1 MKSAKTVLITGSS
14 TGIGRA
20 TALYFLEKGWNV
32 AATMRTPEKS
42 DLGSNT
48 CLLPVR
54 LDVTKE
60 ESIKSAWEEAIKKFA
75 TIDVVVNNAGYGL
88 TGPFEGASQEQIKR
102 QFDTNVFGL
111 MSLCRHA
118 ISVWRT
124 NKQPGTLI
132 NITSVGG
139 RVTFP
144 YYSLYHSTKWAVEG
158 FSESLNYEVA
168 PLGIKVKLV
177 EPGAIRTD
185 FGGRS
190 ADPTDDNAPKEY
202 QSILK
207 VARNNIKK
215 AVERSSEPIEVA
227 KVIFEAA
234 TSNSSQLRYKAG
246 NDAKLILA
254 LRKLVPESVFF
265 SIIQSQVFKGAKI

>member
-1 MKSAKTVLITGSS
+1 MSTKTVLITGSS
-14 TGIGRA
+14 TGIGKV

-42 DLGSNT
+42 DLGSNSR
-48 CLLPVR
+48 LLAVA

-60 ESIKSAWEEAIKKFA
+60 ESIKSAWAEITRKFGK
-75 TIDVVVNNAGYGL
+75 IDVVVNNAGYGL
-88 TGPFEGASQEQIKR
+88 TGPFEGATTEQIKR

-111 MSLCRHA
+111 MALCKEA

-124 NKQPGTLI
+124 KKEKGILI

-158 FSESLNYEVA
+158 FTESLNYEVA

-190 ADPTDDNAPKEY
+190 ADHTDENAPREY

-207 VARNNIKK
+207 IARDNIKK

-227 KVIFEAA
+227 KVIFQAA

-246 NDAKLILA
+246 SDAKLILA
-254 LRKLVPESVFF
+254 LRKLVPENLFF
-265 SIIQSQVFKGAKI
+265 SIIKSQVFKGAEI

>member
-1 MKSAKTVLITGSS
+1 
-14 TGIGRA
+14 
-20 TALYFLEKGWNV
+20 
-32 AATMRTPEKS
+32 
-42 DLGSNT
+42 
-48 CLLPVR
+48 
-54 LDVTKE
+54 
-60 ESIKSAWEEAIKKFA
+60 
-75 TIDVVVNNAGYGL
+75 
-88 TGPFEGASQEQIKR
+88 
-102 QFDTNVFGL
+102 

-118 ISVWRT
+118 ISAWRS
-124 NKQPGTLI
+124 KKEQGTLI

-177 EPGAIRTD
+177 EPGAIKTD

-190 ADPTDDNAPKEY
+190 ADITDDSAPSEY

-207 VARNNIKK
+207 LARNNIKK
-215 AVERSSEPIEVA
+215 AVESASEPIEVA

-234 TSNSSQLRYKAG
+234 TSESSQLRYKAG
-246 NDAKLILA
+246 GDAKLILA
-254 LRKLVPESVFF
+254 LRRLIPESLFF
-265 SIIQSQVFKGAKI
+265 SIIKSQVFKGAKHT

>member
-1 MKSAKTVLITGSS
+1 MGIKTVLITGSS
-14 TGIGRA
+14 TGIGKA

-32 AATMRTPEKS
+32 AATMRSPEKS
-42 DLGSNT
+42 DLGFNNR
-48 CLLPVR
+48 LLAVA
-54 LDVTKE
+54 LDVTKD
-60 ESIKSAWEEAIKKFA
+60 ESIRSAWEESTRKFGK
-75 TIDVVVNNAGYGL
+75 IDVVVNNAGYGL

-111 MSLCRHA
+111 MSLCKQA
-118 ISVWRT
+118 ISVWR
-124 NKQPGTLI
+124 NKKEKGTLV

-158 FSESLNYEVA
+158 FSESLSYEMA
-168 PLGIKVKLV
+168 SLGIKVKLV

-190 ADPTDDNAPKEY
+190 ADHTDENSPIEY

-207 VARNNIKK
+207 IARDNIKK

-234 TSNSSQLRYKAG
+234 TSESSQLRYKAG
-246 NDAKLILA
+246 SDAKLLLT
-254 LRKLVPESVFF
+254 LRKLIPENAFF
-265 SIIQSQVFKGAKI
+265 SIVRSQIFKGANV